1 MDFTVPGVPSVG
13 FVFPSRN
20 EITCMKYHESGGRL
34 YLASSAD
41 DRLQIIDCL
50 NGKVD
55 QPALK
60 CEREHIHTLEAT
72 YEIYE

>member
-1 MDFTVPGVPSVG
+1 MDFNVPGVPSVG

-20 EITCMKYHESGGRL
+20 EITCMKYHENGGRL

-41 DRLQIIDCL
+41 DRLQVIDCL
-50 NGKVD
+50 NGKID

-72 YEIYE
+72 YEIVA